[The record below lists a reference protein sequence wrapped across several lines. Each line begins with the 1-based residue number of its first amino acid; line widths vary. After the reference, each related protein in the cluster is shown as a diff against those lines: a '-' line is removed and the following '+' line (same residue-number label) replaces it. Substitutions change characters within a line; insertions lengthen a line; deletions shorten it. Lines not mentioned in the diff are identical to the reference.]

1 MEQVERIFR
10 RKIYSQMLKWKQE
23 RDGKTALLI
32 KGAWRVGKSTIAE
45 QFARNE
51 YESYIVV
58 DFADAPD
65 ELWEAVNH
73 ISDRNLFLPS
83 SSSFTMLRWKNGI
96 PLSFSTRYKSVQL
109 LVRPSNTW
117 FRIIATIILKQAP
130 FFPLRSILKESLSPA
145 KRPVSRCIY
154 LDNHSTLWTQ
164 TLLHWWNKHEMFHQ
178 CSIKTEDIWK

>member
-23 RDGKTALLI
+23 RDGKTALLM

-73 ISDRNLFLPS
+73 ISDRNLF
-83 SSSFTMLRWKNGI
+83 FT
-96 PLSFSTRYKSVQL
+96 QL
-109 LVRPSNTW
+109 QFIYNVT
-117 FRIIATIILKQAP
+117 
-130 FFPLRSILKESLSPA
+130 LKERHSVIIFDEIQKCPAARKAIKYLVQDHRYDYIETGSL
-145 KRPVSRCIY
+145 
-154 LDNHSTLWTQ
+154 L
-164 TLLHWWNKHEMFHQ
+164 
-178 CSIKTEDIWK
+178 SIKKHTQGIVIPSEETRITMYLFG